1 MTEEIRIP
9 EEKFVEMLI
18 KYGRMQPNARPT
30 LPRVHTSTKLAQV
43 IENLNSNVIPAYLN
57 EDQDLEEI
65 HMYVYTEAITA
76 ISLVG
81 GKILEQ
87 IKPKIVKEDRW
98 EKRLT
103 KHIN

>member
-1 MTEEIRIP
+1 MTEEIRTP

-43 IENLNSNVIPAYLN
+43 IENLNSNIIPAYLN

-65 HMYVYTEAITA
+65 HTYVYTAAITA

-87 IKPKIVKEDRW
+87 QIKPKMIKEDRW

-103 KHIN
+103 D